1 MPLVWIGAMG
11 ALWQGRRERSYPM
24 GMDATED
31 AATACPACRDG
42 HSRYCAEHS

>member
-1 MPLVWIGAMG
+1 MPLVRVGAMG
-11 ALWQGRRERSYPM
+11 ALWQGRREPFIPE

-42 HSRYCAEHS
+42 HSRYFAEPS